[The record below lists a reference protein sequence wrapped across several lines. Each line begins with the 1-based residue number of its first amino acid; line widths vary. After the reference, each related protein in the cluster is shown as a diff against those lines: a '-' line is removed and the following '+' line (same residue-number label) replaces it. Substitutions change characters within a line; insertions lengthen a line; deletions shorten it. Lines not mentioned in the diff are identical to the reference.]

1 MSQLVL
7 VIDDSITVCK
17 IIETC
22 LHREG
27 YEVKYFLDGVLA
39 MQWFH
44 SREARIPRLILV
56 DLCLPKI
63 DGYRVIQY
71 FRAQT
76 ALQQTIFVI
85 ITRRNGVIDKLKG
98 RLVGAHAYLTKPL
111 KTAVLLTVVQS
122 CLGLPGPG

>member
-22 LHREG
+22 LRREG
-27 YEVKYFLDGVLA
+27 YEVKCFLDGVLA

-44 SREARIPRLILV
+44 SREARVPGLMFV
-56 DLCLPKI
+56 DLCLPKL

-71 FRAQT
+71 FRAQA
-76 ALQQTIFVI
+76 ALQQTFFVI
-85 ITRRNGVIDKLKG
+85 ITRRNGIVDRLKG
-98 RLVGAHAYLTKPL
+98 RLVGAHTYLTKPL
-111 KTAVLLTVVQS
+111 KTAVLLSVVQS
-122 CLGLPGPG
+122 CLGVPGR